1 MSTKTFI
8 EATPE
13 EIVSRVA
20 AANESIIRKVVNE
33 QNRPEPFIGVPE
45 AAKIFA
51 VSQANIRKKCT
62 ENLIPH
68 YQEFEKSPIRFK
80 AVISKGLEVCLFLS
94 SSKIKKSLFNR
105 LAVSWE
111 SFSLLEFL
119 VEAMNVLGGVYFSI
133 SEIELSSAI
142 NSFPLKVPTRYC
154 PPDPPATL

>member
-1 MSTKTFI
+1 MSTTRTLI

-20 AANESIIRKVVNE
+20 AANESIIRRVVNE
-33 QNRPEPFIGVPE
+33 NNRPEPFIGVPE

-80 AVISKGLEVCLFLS
+80 ASELYQYIEKGYVKTSVEVRKEAKDFVNSK
-94 SSKIKKSLFNR
+94 K
-105 LAVSWE
+105 
-111 SFSLLEFL
+111 
-119 VEAMNVLGGVYFSI
+119 
-133 SEIELSSAI
+133 
-142 NSFPLKVPTRYC
+142 
-154 PPDPPATL
+154 

>member
-1 MSTKTFI
+1 MSTTKTLI

-45 AAKIFA
+45 AANIFA
-51 VSQANIRKKCT
+51 VSQANNRKKCT

-80 AVISKGLEVCLFLS
+80 ASELYQYIEKGYVKTSVEVRKEAKDFVNSK
-94 SSKIKKSLFNR
+94 K
-105 LAVSWE
+105 
-111 SFSLLEFL
+111 
-119 VEAMNVLGGVYFSI
+119 
-133 SEIELSSAI
+133 
-142 NSFPLKVPTRYC
+142 
-154 PPDPPATL
+154 